1 MNSVVVVVVVGVVCR
16 CVWMYDVVGLSWAE
30 ISVRENYARLLNGS
44 QTSGEW
50 GAAIDSLPRS
60 NLTTKIESISLHIQ
74 KTQA

>member
-1 MNSVVVVVVVGVVCR
+1 MVEGVVCR

-50 GAAIDSLPRS
+50 GAARS
-60 NLTTKIESISLHIQ
+60 TPYHVQTLRQ
-74 KTQA
+74 K

>member
-1 MNSVVVVVVVGVVCR
+1 VCR

-50 GAAIDSLPRS
+50 GAARS
-60 NLTTKIESISLHIQ
+60 TPYHVQTLRQ
-74 KTQA
+74 K